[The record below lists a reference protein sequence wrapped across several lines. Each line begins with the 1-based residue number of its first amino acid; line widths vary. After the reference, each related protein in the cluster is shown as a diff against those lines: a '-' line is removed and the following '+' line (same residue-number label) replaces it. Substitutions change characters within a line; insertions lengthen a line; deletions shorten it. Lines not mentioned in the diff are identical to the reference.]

1 MDEFVTI
8 KEIKHKMI
16 EQMRYNRGIYG
27 LDEVLCIIG
36 DPNQKISIKN
46 LDQFLGKLGIFLTSE
61 EQSILIKYLK
71 QNDDVLAQKLIDIFT
86 VPTPKILIRKL
97 TEIFN
102 SLTNGQEKI
111 SRLMIEQSYI
121 IKNHPL
127 IKAYH
132 RPEEYVKN
140 KFENSLRFL
149 LNDKTEIDLNDFIS
163 IHSNMFYIMP
173 VENVAYFIQIISE
186 LWGIKQTFENKKY

>member
-1 MDEFVTI
+1 MDEFITI

-27 LDEVLCIIG
+27 LDEVITIIG
-36 DPNQKISIKN
+36 DPNQKVSIKTI
-46 LDQFLGKLGIFLTSE
+46 DQFLGKLGIFLKAD
-61 EQSILIKYLK
+61 EQSLLIKYLK
-71 QNDDVLAQKLIDIFT
+71 KDDDIIAQKLIDIFAI
-86 VPTPKILIRKL
+86 PTPKVLIRKL

-102 SLTNGQEKI
+102 IISNGQEKI
-111 SRLMIEQSYI
+111 SRNLLEQSYI

-127 IKAYH
+127 IKVYH
-132 RPEEYVKN
+132 RPEDYVKN

-149 LNDKTEIDLNDFIS
+149 LNNKTEIDLNDFIC

-186 LWGIKQTFENKKY
+186 LWGIKQTFENKN